1 MGSLLSATHTLPGI
15 MGQSPL
21 GHSHPSR
28 MRFLMLI
35 CMFFL
40 SSVFAMKDGQGNP
53 MTDEKFDEL
62 IEHMNKLATSYNKFV
77 ENYKESL
84 LEQQAAFQEAA
95 VKEARRKRR
104 MRRM

>member
-1 MGSLLSATHTLPGI
+1 MGSLLSATHILPGI
-15 MGQSPL
+15 VGQSEYLLPF
-21 GHSHPSR
+21 R

-35 CMFFL
+35 CIFFL
-40 SSVFAMKDGQGNP
+40 SSVFAMKDGAGNP

-84 LEQQAAFQEAA
+84 LEQQARSQEAA
-95 VKEARRKRR
+95 VQEARRNRR